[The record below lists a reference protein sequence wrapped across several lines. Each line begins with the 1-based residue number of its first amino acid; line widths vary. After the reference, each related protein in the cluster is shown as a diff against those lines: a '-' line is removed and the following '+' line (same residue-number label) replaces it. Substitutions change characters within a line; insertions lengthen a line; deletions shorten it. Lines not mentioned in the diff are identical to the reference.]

1 MESSLEKLQEAIK
14 NYDESCALMDR
25 SPGLRPDFIDSI
37 NIEITPKQIRRKPK
51 SKYKLI
57 KPPALAKKF

>member
-1 MESSLEKLQEAIK
+1 MDSSIEKLQETIK
-14 NYDESCALMDR
+14 NYGETCALMER
-25 SPGLRPDFIDSI
+25 TPGLKPDFIDSI
-37 NIEITPKQIRRKPK
+37 NIEITPKQIKRKLK